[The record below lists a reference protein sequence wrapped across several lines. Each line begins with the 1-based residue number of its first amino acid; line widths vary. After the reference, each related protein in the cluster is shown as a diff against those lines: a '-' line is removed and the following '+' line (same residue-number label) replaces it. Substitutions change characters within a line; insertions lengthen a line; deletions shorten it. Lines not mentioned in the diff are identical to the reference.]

1 MFALVLMTI
10 VLWVLYNQHLGVSK
24 KNGLYAVLTSVA
36 LGAAYLALLA
46 AMTPAIGS

>member
-10 VLWVLYNQHLGVSK
+10 VLWVLYNQHRGVSW
-24 KNGLYAVLTSVA
+24 KNGIFAALTSVA
-36 LGAAYLALLA
+36 LGVAYLALLA